1 MTTVTHTELTDKR
14 RMSGTNERVRGSSV
28 IDSRRNRPNQ
38 SERARSISKW
48 SMRLDEIDGFRL
60 VVHVRGDLGSL
71 SRRSLEEFYAELEST
86 VLWSPPAMILDLT
99 QVNSFGASLL
109 GIIAV
114 LNGLFRQRGGQ
125 LIVCGDSQGLVARSG
140 LRQQIPTFATRDWA
154 VSYAARITM

>member
-1 MTTVTHTELTDKR
+1 MTTVTHTQLTDKQR
-14 RMSGTNERVRGSSV
+14 KPGTNEDVPVSSV
-28 IDSRRNRPNQ
+28 KNSQRNRPNQ
-38 SERARSISKW
+38 PTRARPVSEW
-48 SMRLDEIDGFRL
+48 SMRLEEIDGFRL

-86 VLWSPPAMILDLT
+86 VLWSPPAMILDLI

-114 LNGLFRQRGGQ
+114 LNGLFCERGGQ
-125 LIVCGDSQGLVARSG
+125 LIVCGDSQQLVARSG

-154 VSYAARITM
+154 LSYAARITM